1 MTVRWH
7 GRMADEVAAS
17 RVMMAKA
24 EQLVDEVTHRDPEPE
39 PQDPDLSTVE
49 DEGA

>member
-1 MTVRWH
+1 MRWQ

-24 EQLVDEVTHRDPEPE
+24 EQLVAEVAHRDPEPE
-39 PQDPDLSTVE
+39 PQDPDPSIVE